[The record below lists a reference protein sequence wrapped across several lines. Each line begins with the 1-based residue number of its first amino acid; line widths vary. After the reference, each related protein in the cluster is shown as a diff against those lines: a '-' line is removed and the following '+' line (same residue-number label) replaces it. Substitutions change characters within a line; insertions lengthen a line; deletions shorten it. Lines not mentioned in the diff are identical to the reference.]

1 MKLIIVESPH
11 KAQTISKYLGKDF
24 RVVASAGHVRDL
36 PEKRLGIDILNDFKP
51 EYEIKADKTAIISK
65 IKKDVEAA
73 DTVYLAG
80 DPDREGEA
88 ISWHISQVFGLG
100 NKNRIEFNEISE
112 KAVKKAL
119 ETPRDI
125 NMQLVDAQ
133 QARRVL
139 DRIVGYELSP
149 ILSKKIQSGLSA
161 GRVQSVALKMIVDR
175 EKEIRDFKPQEYWN
189 INAFI
194 SKKGEENSFKSE
206 YVTLNGKKHKVTSKE
221 QADEVMNNSKA
232 GLWQVKQVKRAKS
245 ISKTPAP
252 FTTSTMQQDA
262 ITKLG
267 MSASQ
272 VSKFAQSLYEGVEIQ
287 GMGQTA
293 LITYIRTDSVRVSED
308 AQKSALRYIEENYGK
323 DYRPNKPNSYV
334 TKESAQDAHE
344 AIRPINIELSPAKLK
359 DKMPKQEFR
368 LYKLIYERFLAS
380 QMASAIYDTLNVT
393 IESQKDENSYG
404 YNLKGKT
411 CVFKGYT
418 AVYTQ
423 QDSKAQS
430 DEVKQL
436 PNFNEGDLIDLKD
449 IKGEQKFTKPP
460 QRYNDGTL
468 IKGMEENGIG
478 RPATYAKIVA
488 VLDLRKYIERV
499 DKYIQPTQLGETVC
513 EQLEKDFPNIMN
525 AKFTADMETNLD
537 KIEEGEVK
545 WFDVL
550 KKFYPDFHKKVV
562 EVKFDKSNSVS
573 KPTIVI
579 DEKCPECGEPL
590 VVKQGRYGQFKAC
603 SNYPKC
609 KFTKPME
616 EAAAKCPKCGKDVY
630 KRLAK
635 NGKTVYYACSG
646 YPTCKFI
653 SWDVPAPILCP
664 KCKSTMK
671 VTRNLNTGVTKYT
684 CTNKDCKNVVV
695 PLVAEKIETK
705 EQNSES

>member
-1 MKLIIVESPH
+1 M
-11 KAQTISKYLGKDF
+11 F
-24 RVVASAGHVRDL
+24 
-36 PEKRLGIDILNDFKP
+36 
-51 EYEIKADKTAIISK
+51 
-65 IKKDVEAA
+65 EAA

-488 VLDLRKYIERV
+488 VLDLRKYIV
-499 DKYIQPTQLGETVC
+499 
-513 EQLEKDFPNIMN
+513 
-525 AKFTADMETNLD
+525 
-537 KIEEGEVK
+537 
-545 WFDVL
+545 
-550 KKFYPDFHKKVV
+550 
-562 EVKFDKSNSVS
+562 
-573 KPTIVI
+573 
-579 DEKCPECGEPL
+579 
-590 VVKQGRYGQFKAC
+590 
-603 SNYPKC
+603 
-609 KFTKPME
+609 
-616 EAAAKCPKCGKDVY
+616 
-630 KRLAK
+630 
-635 NGKTVYYACSG
+635 
-646 YPTCKFI
+646 
-653 SWDVPAPILCP
+653 
-664 KCKSTMK
+664 
-671 VTRNLNTGVTKYT
+671 
-684 CTNKDCKNVVV
+684 
-695 PLVAEKIETK
+695 
-705 EQNSES
+705 